1 MLRGF
6 AISPF
11 ALPTRCRTGLRAL
24 ASGMGRVGGLGV
36 GAPTAAGVFLEQ
48 DGGLQ
53 GHHCTIPPPR
63 RTEAADPKRDPIS
76 HHSHAGS
83 AEKGSQSAALC
94 GATVLKQRRDFIICT
109 SPFLRW
115 LLVSPNNSSLERADG
130 TQTTQCSQLGACRG
144 SSPRAR
150 QGRQST
156 HGSQGLP

>member
-1 MLRGF
+1 MSRMGVCR
-6 AISPF
+6 AITAPF
-11 ALPTRCRTGLRAL
+11 LLHAAQKQQIQSVTPFPITAT
-24 ASGMGRVGGLGV
+24 LGV
-36 GAPTAAGVFLEQ
+36 Q
-48 DGGLQ
+48 
-53 GHHCTIPPPR
+53 
-63 RTEAADPKRDPIS
+63 
-76 HHSHAGS
+76 
-83 AEKGSQSAALC
+83 KGSQSAALC
-94 GATVLKQRRDFIICT
+94 GVTVLKQRRDFIICT